1 MSADDTGLV
10 LHDVHAGYGGQ
21 PILHGVSLSVRK
33 GERKVVIGPNG
44 SGKSTLMKTAV
55 GLLRP
60 LSGQILLNGRD
71 VTALEPRRGPG
82 GV

>member
-44 SGKSTLMKTAV
+44 SGS
-55 GLLRP
+55 RP
-60 LSGQILLNGRD
+60 
-71 VTALEPRRGPG
+71 
-82 GV
+82 